1 MLSHF
6 FQSMLLQYCFND
18 AAKRAYNLSHK
29 IVLKSTVKAYASKLE
44 ALRSYAQYQGFNAPA
59 HIFDHEI
66 IQGHLEQV
74 KAQGKLSQGYIAKM
88 EAALRFICK
97 LNNRKDRVRK

>member
-6 FQSMLLQYCFND
+6 FQNMLLQYCFND

-29 IVLKSTVKAYASKLE
+29 IVLTSTIKAYASKLE
-44 ALRSYAQYQGFNAPA
+44 ALRRYAQYQGFHTPA

-66 IQGHLEQV
+66 IRGHLEQV

-88 EAALRFICK
+88 EAALRFVCK